1 MRLFLALLFLS
12 AQAWTIPWSELEHGE
27 TYTIKQSFELP
38 YEAPFGSA
46 LSVMKGQKAVY
57 KGLVP
62 VHIPGFPMIL
72 YMFDYKSCP
81 GMQAVTEV
89 ESIEPVQPSG
99 KVVKVGAQLDEYC
112 VLQFYVEGFDWKT
125 ESIFE

>member
-1 MRLFLALLFLS
+1 MRLFLILILLTT
-12 AQAWTIPWSELEHGE
+12 QAFAIPWSDLEHGE

-38 YEAPFGSA
+38 YEAPLSSS
-46 LSVMKGQKAVY
+46 LSVMKGQKVVY

-81 GMQAVTEV
+81 GMQAVTE
-89 ESIEPVQPSG
+89 IELLEPIQPSG
-99 KVVKVGAQLDEYC
+99 KVVKVGAQLDQYC
-112 VLQFYVEGFDWKT
+112 VLQFYVEGFDWQT